1 MPQASIAQV
10 VQSLPKPENPKLLIG
25 AEGFSDAS
33 VYELEN
39 GLLMVQS
46 LDFFPPLV
54 DDPHVY
60 GEIAAANS
68 LSDIFAM
75 GADPVTALN
84 IVAFPDDKLELSVLT
99 EILRGGDSKVREA
112 GAVTAGGHTVRDTEI
127 KYGLSVT
134 GICKHDDLHSNA
146 DARAGDLLILT
157 KPIGTGFIT
166 TALKAGKA
174 SPESESAAI
183 DAMRTL
189 NKIASQ
195 AASEFDA
202 HAVTDITGF
211 GLAGHAREVAMASGA
226 TLKLYL
232 RDIPQ
237 LPEAM
242 DYYRRGFVT
251 RASKSNRSAN
261 QGDINNLSPENDLHE
276 LLYDPQTSGGL
287 LISVDA
293 EKADGM
299 IKRMRNEGCE
309 TSCVIGEVME
319 KGSTSLVVES

>member
-261 QGDINNLSPENDLHE
+261 QGDINSLSPENDLHE